1 MRLGNSR
8 KSNNVEDRRGQ
19 SPMQASSGNPA
30 IMMALVRFLPMLMR
44 TKFGK
49 VILLGGAVY
58 FAYQQFTGGDITAGL
73 NGSST
78 QGAQV
83 SQTSD
88 VSANDPNAEF
98 ASKVLAT
105 TEDVW
110 GKVFGNQYQ
119 APKMVLYT
127 NMTTTGCGQGRAQ
140 AGPFY
145 CPADQTVYIDLSFMQ
160 ELKKLGAPGD
170 FAFAYVIAHEVGHHL
185 QTLMGTSGKVSSAQR
200 SMSKVE
206 ANALNVK
213 LELQADCYAGVWGH
227 YAQKELNVLEAG
239 DIEEGLQAAG
249 SIGDDT
255 LMKNAGQAVRPEAF
269 THGTSA
275 QRTQWFNTGFTTG
288 DVQQCNTFS

>member
-19 SPMQASSGNPA
+19 EPMQASSGNPA
-30 IMMALVRFLPMLMR
+30 VMMLLMRFLPTLMR
-44 TKFGK
+44 TKIGK
-49 VILLGGAVY
+49 FIIFGGAI
-58 FAYQQFTGGDITAGL
+58 FLAYQQLTGGSLPTSL
-73 NGSST
+73 NGST
-78 QGAQV
+78 NQAPQI
-83 SQTSD
+83 SQSSNIDTNSPD
-88 VSANDPNAEF
+88 AVF

-110 GKVFGNQYQ
+110 GDIFGAQYQ

-127 NMTTTGCGQGRAQ
+127 GLTNTGCGQGSAQ
-140 AGPFY
+140 SGPFY

-185 QTLMGTSGKVSSAQR
+185 QTLMGTSGQVSSAQKQL
-200 SMSKVE
+200 SKAD

-227 YAQKELNVLEAG
+227 YAQNQLNVLESG

-255 LMKNAGQAVRPEAF
+255 LMKNAGQAVHPEAF

-275 QRTQWFNTGFTTG
+275 QRVQWFKAGFTSG
-288 DVQQCNTFS
+288 DFKQCNTFS